1 MASSDAELRALMLAA
16 LDGDAVCH
24 RALLGE
30 LRVRLQSYFGRRLPP
45 ASREAE
51 DLVQDCLIAIH
62 TRRASYDRAQPL
74 LPWVYAIARYKLIDH
89 LRRRGHRATV
99 PIGDHEA
106 ETAVPDGSA
115 AVEARQDVER
125 ALAALPARVRALV
138 EDHKLRE
145 LSVRETAARA
155 GMTETAVKVAVHR
168 GMKLMAAVMGGA
180 KPGK

>member
-1 MASSDAELRALMLAA
+1 LPSSDVELRALMIAA
-16 LDGDAVCH
+16 LDGDARSH

-30 LRVRLQSYFGRRLPP
+30 LRVRLQGYYGRRLPP
-45 ASREAE
+45 ASRDAE

-62 TRRASYDRAQPL
+62 TRRASYDRDQPL

-106 ETAVPDGSA
+106 ETAVLDDSA
-115 AVEARQDVER
+115 AVHARHDVER

-145 LSVRETAARA
+145 LSVRETAQRA
-155 GMTETAVKVAVHR
+155 GMNETAVKVAVHR
-168 GMKLMAAVMGGA
+168 GIRLMAALIGGERDR
-180 KPGK
+180 